1 MDIRFSLATLPL
13 ISGNLN
19 ALAIKV
25 APSEYSAHLLLCC
38 RAAFNTKLGGFLFSF
53 RILNLNNAGD
63 SAVERER
70 DAWIEVDLM
79 QFC

>member
-38 RAAFNTKLGGFLFSF
+38 RVNLVDFFLVSV
-53 RILNLNNAGD
+53 
-63 SAVERER
+63 S
-70 DAWIEVDLM
+70 
-79 QFC
+79 